1 MSKMSG
7 LGQMS
12 DVTYGQGY
20 APIGEVKNQKQ
31 AGVSNATKSGSF
43 VILSLAK
50 SYKLL
55 PNTDFILPGGA

>member
-43 VILSLAK
+43 VILSLA
-50 SYKLL
+50 
-55 PNTDFILPGGA
+55 

>member
-7 LGQMS
+7 PGQMS

-31 AGVSNATKSGSF
+31 AGVSNATKSDGSF
-43 VILSLAK
+43 LFQSLAK
-50 SYKLL
+50 SFKLL
-55 PNTDFILPGGA
+55 